1 MNRRILAV
9 LCVSAVFALSS
20 AAGLLAQQAVDQYGF
35 GQRAFLIQSALE
47 SGKSANGLWDVPG
60 KPGEAGNFKYDSKKD
75 WSHMGVWQREK
86 GDPKDRL
93 FSFSPAQGSAAGRY
107 FIKFARD
114 YHWGVNAIEMTGKI
128 EARSRADHFE
138 LKNVGGDRW
147 KIYYKPGV
155 IVCLDKPTA
164 KNSTKLVLRPDHS
177 GAHTEWV
184 FFDAATSRS
193 FIPVAAPAAS
203 TPAVKITLD
212 EALRNQD
219 VAGQY
224 FRRADAG
231 KFTTENASG
240 QTQAHLNGISKPAEQ
255 WTAIKKIVDAAC
267 NNKDMAAK
275 RAMLKAVSEVRAK
288 AGGNFAEN
296 ILKSALVKQ
305 YGDMAGVE
313 RDAESKTYLN
323 KIKDNF
329 R

>member
-1 MNRRILAV
+1 MNRKIFTALCFSATLLVFPAV
-9 LCVSAVFALSS
+9 N
-20 AAGLLAQQAVDQYGF
+20 GEAQQAVDQYGF

-164 KNSTKLVLRPDHS
+164 KNGTKLVLRSDHS

-184 FFDAATSRS
+184 FFDAATSKS
-193 FIPVAAPAAS
+193 FIPVAAPVVSAPVIK
-203 TPAVKITLD
+203 TTLA

-219 VAGQY
+219 AAGQY
-224 FRRADAG
+224 FRHADAG
-231 KFTTENASG
+231 KFNSENASG
-240 QTQAHLNGISKPAEQ
+240 EVQSYLNGIAKPTEQ
-255 WTAIKKIVDAAC
+255 WNAIKRIVDSAC

-275 RAMLKAVSEVRAK
+275 RSMLKALSEVQVK
-288 AGGNFAEN
+288 PGGNFGEN
-296 ILKSALVKQ
+296 LLKGALAKQ
-305 YGDMAGVE
+305 LGDMAGVE

-323 KIKDNF
+323 RIKDGF